1 MNLERIELH
10 GFKSF
15 ADKTVIALKDGFT
28 AIIGPNGCGKSNVA
42 EAIRWTLGERS
53 AQSLRGKTMTDVIFA
68 GTEKRRSMS
77 YCEVALVFNNAGQR
91 IFPNLPYDEVSISR
105 KLDRSGLSE
114 YYLNNT
120 RVKLKDII
128 NLLHDTG
135 IGKEGYSIIGQGR
148 IDEIL
153 SAKPEDRRNIFE
165 EAAGISKFRAQRIE
179 AENKLAK
186 TADNLARANDV
197 IAEIER
203 HLVPLR
209 RQAETAKKYFE
220 LKDALKNKEVNLYIY
235 NYEHNEEIRKNVIDR
250 IEGYKRALDAKE
262 LAYTGCSN
270 EYDKTIRESSQ
281 IDLVYE
287 SQNAELLS
295 LKVDAEKMTGQA
307 NVLKEKITHLQA
319 DQNRLNGELKEIDA
333 QIIISEGL
341 IKASEDKKEESLHE
355 FLSLSKEYET
365 ANGAF
370 EHLSRT
376 VAGSESDLETKNAEY
391 VRALQELGN
400 LRSNSSTYI
409 EEKAINQSRLEN
421 LTELLK
427 DKKARLDQELTNL
440 SIYETNLSQARA
452 KLREASVE
460 RNEAVATKAECQEA
474 IKGLTEDSVSLN
486 SKLGMAEGNLKL
498 QISIKEQYSGF
509 GEAVKRMMQDAKN
522 DPMLRSKILG
532 VMAEVINVPKEYES
546 AIEYAL
552 GGNLQNVLV
561 ENERDAAFLITYLK
575 QKNYGRVTFR
585 PRTACR
591 PRDLGSL
598 ERAVLSEQG
607 CLGVAS
613 DLVSYKPEFDD
624 FVRAL
629 IGSTVIVDN
638 MLTAERLWKK
648 YDRAFKIVTL
658 DGEIYARGGEV
669 TGGSRR
675 QQTSGLLAQE
685 TQIEQARAH
694 LEKLR
699 SNIARLEREREDRVA
714 EMEVADEKIAQLS
727 TVFNELQIEISLNG
741 DKKTASEQAVEALQ
755 REIAEDAVECEKIRA
770 TVKDLEAKLSSID
783 RLEAE
788 VKDKESE
795 YGTLVEASKTQSG
808 EKKTE
813 LETKREEV
821 MNLRVRLTQA
831 KSNID
836 VIDAEIFRYKRDM
849 ERIQEEKLDK
859 IAEIK
864 TVENQLNAITSAP
877 EKTSFSAEDAKKIK
891 ELEEAIQGLSERKRA
906 ISQKIIDLDKMKTEI
921 RDEMTA
927 LSEKKVR
934 DEGVLDRIDSENRI
948 LQEHVLEEYDLTYTS
963 ALEFKDE
970 NFEAYGAKTAIQE
983 LKKDINRLGDVNTL
997 AIEQLAEN
1005 EKHHEEYVTQRDDI
1019 QKAYDDINHI
1029 IEELTREMTGK
1040 FVDAFEKIQVNFKD
1054 VFAKLFGGGKGEL
1067 KLNTAETDDPL
1078 EAGIE
1083 IYAQPPGKSLR
1094 HISLL
1099 SGGERAVTA
1108 IAILFSILSLKPMPF
1123 CVLDEIDAALD
1134 ESNANLFAEFITKF
1148 SDYTQFIVI
1157 THRKPTMRHADSIF
1171 GVTMEEKGVTKTVA
1185 IEFEEA
1191 VKHASDGGS
1200 DDDGSDSAFA
1210 MEA

>member
-77 YCEVALVFNNAGQR
+77 YCEVSLVFNNKDQH
-91 IFPNLPYDEVSISR
+91 IFNSLPYDEVSISR

-165 EAAGISKFRAQRIE
+165 EAAGISKFRAQRVE

-235 NYEHNEEIRKNVIDR
+235 NYEHNEEIRKNVLDR
-250 IEGYKRALDAKE
+250 IEGYKKAFEAKDA
-262 LAYTGCSN
+262 AYLGCTA
-270 EYDKTIRESSQ
+270 EYEQTIKESSQ
-281 IDLVYE
+281 IDIVAE
-287 SQNAELLS
+287 AQNAELLS

-333 QIIISEGL
+333 QIVVSESL
-341 IKASEDKKEESLHE
+341 IKAAEEKKEAGMQS
-355 FLSLSKEYET
+355 FLKISKEYEN
-365 ANGAF
+365 ANAVF
-370 EHLSRT
+370 ERLSKT

-391 VRALQELGN
+391 VKALQELGN
-400 LRSNSSTYI
+400 LRSNSASYI
-409 EEKAINQSRLEN
+409 EEKGINQSRLEN
-421 LTELLK
+421 LMELLR
-427 DKKARLDQELTNL
+427 DKKARLDQETTNL
-440 SIYETNLSQARA
+440 SIYDSNLKRSSE
-452 KLREASVE
+452 KLKALIVE
-460 RNEAVATKAECQEA
+460 NNELLQTKRECQEA
-474 IKGLTEDSVSLN
+474 IKGLTEDAVSLN

-498 QISIKEQYSGF
+498 QISVKEQYSGF
-509 GEAVKRMMQDAKN
+509 QEAVKRLMQDAKN
-522 DPMLRSKILG
+522 DPMLRGKILG
-532 VMAEVINVPKEYES
+532 VLAEVINVPKEYES

-561 ENERDAAFLITYLK
+561 ENERDAAALITYLK

-591 PRDLGSL
+591 ARDLGSL
-598 ERAVLSEQG
+598 ERSVLSEQG
-607 CLGVAS
+607 CLGVAA

-675 QQTSGLLAQE
+675 QQTSGLLTQE
-685 TQIEQARAH
+685 AQIEQAKAH
-694 LEKLR
+694 LEKLK
-699 SNIARLEREREDRVA
+699 SNIARLTQERENRQLEI
-714 EMEVADEKIAQLS
+714 EVCDEKLAQIS
-727 TVFNELQIEISLNG
+727 TEIGELRIETSLNEN
-741 DKKTASEQAVEALQ
+741 KAKASADAVEQLTK
-755 REIAEDAVECEKIRA
+755 EIAEDAVECEKVRA
-770 TVKDLEAKLSSID
+770 TVKDLESKLSSID
-783 RLEAE
+783 VLEE
-788 VKDKESE
+788 VVKNKESE
-795 YGTLVEASKTQSG
+795 YGTLVAATKSQSG
-808 EKKTE
+808 EQKTE
-813 LETKREEV
+813 LETKRAEV
-821 MNLRVRLTQA
+821 MDLRVRLTQA
-831 KSNID
+831 KSDID

-849 ERIQEEKLDK
+849 ESIQEEKLDK

-864 TVENQLNAITSAP
+864 TVENQLASIMNAP

-891 ELEEAIQGLSERKRA
+891 ELEEAIASLSERKRA
-906 ISQKIIDLDKMKTEI
+906 ISQKIIDLDKLKTQLQE
-921 RDEMTA
+921 EKTA
-927 LSEKKVR
+927 ISEKRVR
-934 DEGVLDRIDSENRI
+934 DEGVLERIDSENRI

-970 NFEAYGAKTAIQE
+970 TFEAYGAKTAIQE

-997 AIEQLAEN
+997 AVEQLAEQ

-1019 QKAYDDINHI
+1019 QNAYDDINHI

-1200 DDDGSDSAFA
+1200 DDGSDSAFA